1 MPDYLLP
8 INSGMSREEKQ
19 EVFSMRNNL
28 TRIPA
33 NYSSSAVKH
42 GCVCGDQEN
51 MQHVYTCI
59 QLNSDKPEIE
69 YKYVYSNNNAIKKKK
84 YTEDLKKI

>member
-1 MPDYLLP
+1 MGEIQYTEIYMPDYLLP

-33 NYSSSAVKH
+33 NYSSSTVKH
-42 GCVCGDQEN
+42 ECLCGYQEN
-51 MQHVYTCI
+51 MEQVYTCI
-59 QLNSDKPEIE
+59 QLNSDTPEIE
-69 YKYVYSNNNAIKKKK
+69 YKSVY
-84 YTEDLKKI
+84 